1 MSSNL
6 ISIAANGV
14 SAAEAGLNI
23 TAQNIDNAGTTG
35 YVRRSVQQIELTAP
49 SVSDAPNVVSV
60 SGVMVT
66 GVTRNTQNYLS
77 NQVNVSAANA
87 ARANGL
93 VTNLTNVESA
103 VENSSVY
110 ASIGTFTASLQTL
123 ASNPTSTSQRQTVLA
138 DAQNM
143 AQSFNL
149 ASTTLASA
157 QQTMQSDATNSVSQI
172 NQLATNLAQV
182 NQQIS
187 ANANP
192 ATTGATLLDQRDALL
207 SQLSSLT
214 DATTTYNTNGTATL
228 TLGGTTGQT
237 LVSGGTANTLSMT
250 TATNGTISFSLAGG
264 TITPGGGAIAADQ
277 QGLAS
282 AATSATS
289 LDTVA
294 NSIVSVVN
302 TAQSSG
308 TDLTGATGSA
318 IFSGSGA
325 AGISVSMTSASGI
338 ATAKAGA
345 AANSTDISNLTAMQT
360 ALTTANPA
368 GQTNTLIFNLS
379 SSVQNAT
386 TAQTALTA
394 IAAQAKTTA
403 DTNSGVDLN
412 TEAANLLQ
420 YQQAF
425 QASSKVIQTAE
436 TIFTQLLS
444 IN

>member
-1 MSSNL
+1 
-6 ISIAANGV
+6 V
-14 SAAEAGLNI
+14 SA
-23 TAQNIDNAGTTG
+23 
-35 YVRRSVQQIELTAP
+35 
-49 SVSDAPNVVSV
+49 
-60 SGVMVT
+60 
-66 GVTRNTQNYLS
+66 
-77 NQVNVSAANA
+77 
-87 ARANGL
+87 
-93 VTNLTNVESA
+93 
-103 VENSSVY
+103 
-110 ASIGTFTASLQTL
+110 
-123 ASNPTSTSQRQTVLA
+123 
-138 DAQNM
+138 
-143 AQSFNL
+143 
-149 ASTTLASA
+149 
-157 QQTMQSDATNSVSQI
+157 
-172 NQLATNLAQV
+172 
-182 NQQIS
+182 
-187 ANANP
+187 
-192 ATTGATLLDQRDALL
+192 
-207 SQLSSLT
+207 
-214 DATTTYNTNGTATL
+214 
-228 TLGGTTGQT
+228 
-237 LVSGGTANTLSMT
+237 
-250 TATNGTISFSLAGG
+250 
-264 TITPGGGAIAADQ
+264 
-277 QGLAS
+277 
-282 AATSATS
+282 
-289 LDTVA
+289 
-294 NSIVSVVN
+294 VN